1 MLYCLAPS
9 RTAASLAYRWAPP
22 HPMASDTET
31 LSGLRR
37 LDPQALG
44 SLHDQHFPEL
54 YRYARYRLGD
64 SDAAE
69 DAASETFVR
78 LLEALRAGRGPRTS
92 LRGWLFGTLRHIVDD
107 HYRAAY
113 ARSNQASPA
122 EAEAE
127 GDAGPDD
134 AVEADERQRE
144 VRQALRFLTSEQQHV
159 LALRFGGE
167 YSLEET
173 AEMMGR
179 KVNAIKALQ
188 FRALQSLRRQLMGDP
203 R

>member
-1 MLYCLAPS
+1 MLYFPAPS
-9 RTAASLAYRWAPP
+9 WTLASLAYGRGTPP
-22 HPMASDTET
+22 SMATDAET

-78 LLEALRAGRGPRTS
+78 LLEALRTGRGPRSST
-92 LRGWLFGTLRHIVDD
+92 RGWLFGTLRHIVDD

-113 ARSNQASPA
+113 AHNLEAHSAEVEDDVAPDAAA
-122 EAEAE
+122 EAGELHA
-127 GDAGPDD
+127 
-134 AVEADERQRE
+134 E
-144 VRQALRFLTSEQQHV
+144 VRRALRFLTSEQQHV
-159 LALRFGGE
+159 LALRFGGG

-173 AEMMGR
+173 AVMMDR
-179 KVNAIKALQ
+179 KANAIKALQ
-188 FRALQSLRRQLMGDP
+188 FRALQSLRRHLT
-203 R
+203 RESA

>member
-1 MLYCLAPS
+1 
-9 RTAASLAYRWAPP
+9 
-22 HPMASDTET
+22 MASDSET
-31 LSGLRR
+31 LAGLRR

-54 YRYARYRLGD
+54 FRYARYRLGD

-69 DAASETFVR
+69 DAASEVFVR

-113 ARSNQASPA
+113 AQGFQTDPPKPEADGSPDVA
-122 EAEAE
+122 L
-127 GDAGPDD
+127 
-134 AVEADERQRE
+134 EADELHDE
-144 VRQALRFLTSEQQHV
+144 VRRALRFLTSEQEHV

-188 FRALQSLRRQLMGDP
+188 FRALRSLRRHLTEKSQ
-203 R
+203 